1 MDSAENEHT
10 RLWAHEVLRVFFDR
24 IQDDDD
30 REWFLEMIKEVTK
43 EHLRMDFNNLFAH
56 LDQDGDANVDS
67 EELRR
72 LFFGHFMT
80 DTVNTYDE
88 LTDYEAV
95 VTELRHRVKKFEQWG
110 QRSSFLSISLYQ
122 AEHITRLCRVL
133 QLKRGHM
140 LMIGSAGC
148 GKRSMVGRPS
158 AAFSCPF
165 PPLFPVPSRQSSCL
179 PPPRCSRYSTPS
191 NLIPQ
196 TRPAVWL

>member
-1 MDSAENEHT
+1 MDSPENEHT
-10 RLWAHEVLRVFFDR
+10 RLWAHEILRVFYDR
-24 IQDDDD
+24 IQNDDD

-43 EHLRMDFNNLFAH
+43 EHLMMDFNNLFAH

-80 DTVNTYDE
+80 EGVNTYDE
-88 LTDYEAV
+88 LTDYGAV
-95 VTELRHRVKKFEQWG
+95 VEELRHRVNKFEQWG

-140 LMIGSAGC
+140 LMIGSAGS
-148 GKRSMVGRPS
+148 GKRSMVGQ
-158 AAFSCPF
+158 
-165 PPLFPVPSRQSSCL
+165 PSRQF
-179 PPPRCSRYSTPS
+179 SRDSRT
-191 NLIPQ
+191 L
-196 TRPAVWL
+196 